1 VVTVLDDFAV
11 MGYIEALQEVVLMR
25 NLAIAVLFSFF
36 VLEAVGQQ
44 STKIQLLQIPNGTL
58 SGNTYTN
65 NALGLSYQIPDGWKG
80 DPDPKGVLIDWR
92 GLDKVANRCSRVL
105 LWLTLIS
112 TIEGRFNPVATVFVT
127 DPACLGV
134 AAFPESLE
142 QVKEINKVA
151 KKMGDSFNYTPFMSP
166 YGNVTHPF
174 ISQGRV
180 VIQATGGLVIN
191 AVTGDHVK
199 TKEPLEVKT
208 SFTFTEAN
216 GYLIV
221 WAYVA
226 NESSAEPLENMQVR
240 LKTPPT
246 R

>member
-1 VVTVLDDFAV
+1 MSNVLDDFAV
-11 MGYIEALQEVVLMR
+11 MGYTEALQEVVLMR
-25 NLAIAVLFSFF
+25 NLAIAVLFGLF

-80 DPDPKGVLIDWR
+80 DPDPKGVRIDWR
-92 GLDKVANRCSRVL
+92 GPDKVANRCSRVL
-105 LWLTLIS
+105 LWLTPVS
-112 TIEGRFNPVATVFVT
+112 EMEGRFNPVATVFVT

-134 AAFPESLE
+134 AAFPESVE

-166 YGNVTHPF
+166 YGNAIHQF
-174 ISQGRV
+174 SSQGRV
-180 VIQATGGLVIN
+180 VIQATGGLVVN
-191 AVTGDHVK
+191 AVERGHGK

-221 WAYVA
+221 WAYAA
-226 NESSAEPLENMQVR
+226 NESSAEPLKNMQVTF
-240 LKTPPT
+240 KTAPT